1 MLKAILNYQK
11 ASEKLINSLQTNR
24 KVLAVFAFGS
34 IVNGDLWEES
44 DIDIFVVYKDQ
55 FYNMRDVYSEIL
67 DIPVHMKIL
76 NKEKFLELYENNG
89 KKGEI
94 RNMLTSSKLVFSRDE
109 EIDILFN
116 KAKYSMDKFVEIWN
130 LVYLGKLIKDLG
142 VTKKYLYND
151 RLFTS
156 FEVLIRALDSFA
168 KLYLNISGYTVS
180 RDAIKMT
187 MNLNN
192 KFNMLVENLIE
203 KELKQE
209 YISSIVEY
217 IDDYLADN
225 ISIAA
230 KFILNYLEEKKTYL
244 SSYEIK
250 SDEIFSQFDIKIED
264 ILKEL
269 FKNGFIE
276 KNSRKIELPAREK
289 LLNEN
294 VYAYRKYK

>member
-11 ASEKLINSLQTNR
+11 ASEKLINSLKSNR

-55 FYNMRDVYSEIL
+55 FYNIRDVHSEIL
-67 DIPVHMKIL
+67 DIPVHMKVL
-76 NKEKFLELYENNG
+76 CKDKFMELYDNNG

-109 EIDILFN
+109 EIEVLFN
-116 KAKYSMDKFVEIWN
+116 KAKYSMDKFTEIWN
-130 LVYLGKLIKDLG
+130 MVYLGNLIKDLG
-142 VTKKYLYND
+142 VSKKYLYND
-151 RLFTS
+151 KLVTS
-156 FEVLIRALDSFA
+156 FEVLIRALDSFS
-168 KLYLNISGYTVS
+168 KLYLNISGYTAS
-180 RDAIKMT
+180 KDAIKMT

-192 KFNMLVENLIE
+192 RFNTLVENLIQ
-203 KELKQE
+203 KDLKHE
-209 YISSIVEY
+209 YINDLVTY
-217 IDDYLADN
+217 IDNYLDEN
-225 ISIAA
+225 ISIAS
-230 KFILNYLEEKKTYL
+230 KFLLNYLEEKNTYL

-250 SDEIFSQFDIKIED
+250 NDEIFNQFDIKIEE

-269 FKNGFIE
+269 FKYGFIE
-276 KNSRKIELPAREK
+276 KKSRKLELPAREK
-289 LLNEN
+289 LINEN

>member
-230 KFILNYLEEKKTYL
+230 KFLLNYLEEKKTYL

-269 FKNGFIE
+269 FKNGFID

>member
-192 KFNMLVENLIE
+192 KFNRLVENLIE

-230 KFILNYLEEKKTYL
+230 KFLLNYLEEKKTYL